1 MGGWFYKK
9 IYTPGGITK
18 YIYLVNERMDE
29 RWLCPTSLALG
40 IILIWKSLRSWN
52 IKGTVIYFKGEI
64 IGIKPS
70 NCRNKLWNASQRSEI
85 KYIFLNSE
93 WSVKFQLKKFRVIN
107 STFIVNI
114 QELDPDSVFF
124 QDGSGSTSK
133 WNRSALT

>member
-1 MGGWFYKK
+1 MIFKGGGGWFYKK

-85 KYIFLNSE
+85 KYIFLNQVRQISAQKIPGN
-93 WSVKFQLKKFRVIN
+93 KFNLYSKYSRA
-107 STFIVNI
+107 
-114 QELDPDSVFF
+114 
-124 QDGSGSTSK
+124 GSGSGFFSRRIRIHIK
-133 WNRSALT
+133 MK